1 MATNF
6 RCSQVKIRMQFFQSL
21 RSNPERHMTR
31 PLDPVSLQHF
41 VAVCEEGSIARAAA
55 RESLVASAL
64 SKRIGALEA
73 EVGVPLLLRR
83 HRGVEPTPA
92 GEALLARARELLS
105 ALDRVR
111 SELGAFGLG
120 VQGSVRVLASPS
132 VLAEQLPEDIGRF
145 VAQHPGLN
153 IGLDER
159 TSPDIV
165 RLLREGAADLGVLWD
180 FAELSG
186 LHIVP
191 YRSDHLC
198 VAMAPS
204 HPLARRP
211 ALSYAET
218 LDQVSVGVAPGGL
231 MDQMMRRQAALIGR
245 LPSHRIQVS
254 SIDAACRIVAAGLG
268 LAVLPREVAVPHAG
282 AGRLALVPLTD
293 PWAVR
298 RFVVAT
304 RPEPL
309 RSVSARL
316 LAQYLQAVAA

>member
-1 MATNF
+1 MN
-6 RCSQVKIRMQFFQSL
+6 
-21 RSNPERHMTR
+21 R

-41 VAVCEEGSIARAAA
+41 VAVCEEGSIARAAE
-55 RESLVASAL
+55 REALVASAL
-64 SKRIGALEA
+64 SKRIAALEA
-73 EVGVPLLLRR
+73 EIGVPLLLRR
-83 HRGVEPTPA
+83 RRGVEPTPA

-105 ALDRVR
+105 AMDRLR

-145 VAQHPGLN
+145 LALHPGLSVS
-153 IGLDER
+153 LDER

-165 RLLREGAADLGVLWD
+165 RCLREGAADLGVLWD
-180 FAELSG
+180 FADLSG
-186 LHIVP
+186 LHVLP

-204 HPLARRP
+204 HALARRP
-211 ALSYAET
+211 SLSYADT

-231 MDQMMRRQAALIGR
+231 MDQLMRRQAALIGR
-245 LPSHRIQVS
+245 IPAHRIQVS

-282 AGRLALVPLTD
+282 AGRLALVPLSD
-293 PWAVR
+293 AWALR

-304 RPEPL
+304 RPQPL
-309 RSVSARL
+309 QSASARL
-316 LAQYLQAVAA
+316 LASHLQAAAA